1 VRVVLLGPPGAG
13 KGTHAAGLAAA
24 LGVERVSSGDLFREH
39 QRQDT
44 ELGRLARSYME
55 CGELVPDEVTV
66 GMVLEWIDVPG
77 RREGF
82 VLDGFPRNVA
92 QAEALDSAL
101 DDGDGVDKVLYIR
114 VGHEELMR
122 RLTGRLLCRDCQTP
136 YHQDASPSARPG
148 RCNLCGGELYR
159 RDDDSPAAVGT
170 RIRVYAEETE
180 PLVGYYRSA
189 GKLED
194 IDGEGSIETVGRALA
209 AVVA

>member
-1 VRVVLLGPPGAG
+1 MRVVLLGPPGAG

-55 CGELVPDEVTV
+55 RGELVPDEVTV
-66 GMVLEWIDVPG
+66 GMVLEWIGAPG
-77 RREGF
+77 REEGF
-82 VLDGFPRNVA
+82 VLDGFPRNVV

-101 DDGDGVDKVLYIR
+101 DDADGVDKVLYIR

-122 RLTGRLLCRDCQTP
+122 RLTGRLVCRDCQTP

-148 RCNLCGGELYR
+148 RCDACGGELYR

-170 RIRVYAEETE
+170 RIRVYADETE
-180 PLVGYYRSA
+180 PLVGYYRGA

-209 AVVA
+209 AAIA

>member
-1 VRVVLLGPPGAG
+1 MRIVLLGPPGAG

-55 CGELVPDEVTV
+55 RGELVPDEVTV
-66 GMVLEWIDVPG
+66 GMVLEWIDAPG

-101 DDGDGVDKVLYIR
+101 DDRDGVDKVLYIR

-136 YHQDASPSARPG
+136 YHQDALPSARAG
-148 RCNLCGGELYR
+148 RCDVCEGELYR
-159 RDDDSPAAVGT
+159 RDDESPAAVGT
-170 RIRVYAEETE
+170 RIRVYVEETE

-194 IDGEGSIETVGRALA
+194 IDGESSIETVGRALA
-209 AVVA
+209 AAVA

>member
-1 VRVVLLGPPGAG
+1 MRVVLLGPPGAG

-55 CGELVPDEVTV
+55 RGELVPDEVTV

-114 VGHEELMR
+114 VGHEELMH

>member
-1 VRVVLLGPPGAG
+1 MRVVLLGPPGAG

-55 CGELVPDEVTV
+55 RGELVPDEVTV
-66 GMVLEWIDVPG
+66 GMVLDWIDAPG
-77 RREGF
+77 HRKGF

-92 QAEALDSAL
+92 QAEALDSAF
-101 DDGDGVDKVLYIR
+101 DDGEGVDKVLYIR

-122 RLTGRLLCRDCQTP
+122 RLTGRLLCRDCQIP
-136 YHQDASPSARPG
+136 YHQDALPSAIPG
-148 RCNLCGGELYR
+148 RCDTCGGELYR
-159 RDDDSPAAVGT
+159 REDDSPAAVDT

-180 PLVGYYRSA
+180 PLVGYYQSA
-189 GKLED
+189 GKLKD
-194 IDGEGSIETVGRALA
+194 IDGEGSIEAVGRALTA
-209 AVVA
+209 AVA

>member
-55 CGELVPDEVTV
+55 RGELVPDEVTV
-66 GMVLEWIDVPG
+66 GMVMDWIDAPG
-77 RREGF
+77 RKEGF
-82 VLDGFPRNVA
+82 VLDGFPRNVV
-92 QAEALDSAL
+92 QAEALERAL

-114 VGHEELMR
+114 VGHEELMH

-194 IDGEGSIETVGRALA
+194 IDGEGSIEAVGRALA

>member
-1 VRVVLLGPPGAG
+1 MRVVLLGPPGAG

-24 LGVERVSSGDLFREH
+24 LGVERVSSGDLFRQH

-55 CGELVPDEVTV
+55 RGELVPDEVTV
-66 GMVLEWIDVPG
+66 GMILEWIDAPG

-101 DDGDGVDKVLYIR
+101 GDGDGVDKVLYIR

-148 RCNLCGGELYR
+148 RCDVCGGELYR
-159 RDDDSPAAVGT
+159 RDDDSPVAVGT
-170 RIRVYAEETE
+170 RIRVYSEETE
-180 PLVGYYRSA
+180 PLVGYYSRA

-194 IDGEGSIETVGRALA
+194 IDGEGSIETVGRMLA
-209 AVVA
+209 AAVA

>member
-1 VRVVLLGPPGAG
+1 MRVVLLGPPGAG
-13 KGTHAAGLAAA
+13 KGTHAAGLAAK
-24 LGVERVSSGDLFREH
+24 LGVERASSGDLFREH

-55 CGELVPDEVTV
+55 RGELVPDEVTV
-66 GMVLEWIDVPG
+66 GMVMDWIDAPG
-77 RREGF
+77 RKEGF
-82 VLDGFPRNVA
+82 VLDGFPRNVV
-92 QAEALDSAL
+92 QAEALERAL

-114 VGHEELMR
+114 VGREELMR

-136 YHQDASPSARPG
+136 FHQDASPSTKPG
-148 RCNLCGGELYR
+148 LCDTCGGELYR
-159 RDDDSPAAVGT
+159 RDDDSPAAVDT

-194 IDGEGSIETVGRALA
+194 IDGEGSIEAVGRALA
-209 AVVA
+209 AAVA

>member
-1 VRVVLLGPPGAG
+1 MRIVLLGPPGAG

-39 QRQDT
+39 QRNDT

-55 CGELVPDEVTV
+55 RGELVPDEVTV
-66 GMVLEWIDVPG
+66 GMVLEWIDAPG
-77 RREGF
+77 RRQGF
-82 VLDGFPRNVA
+82 VLDGFPRNVV

-101 DDGDGVDKVLYIR
+101 GDGDGVDKVLYIR

-122 RLTGRLLCRDCQTP
+122 RLTGRLVCRDCQTP

-148 RCNLCGGELYR
+148 RCDVCGGELYR

-180 PLVGYYRSA
+180 PLVGYYSSA

-194 IDGEGSIETVGRALA
+194 IDGEGSIDTVGRALA
-209 AVVA
+209 AAVA

>member
-55 CGELVPDEVTV
+55 RGELVPDEVTV

-114 VGHEELMR
+114 VGHEELMH

-194 IDGEGSIETVGRALA
+194 IDGEGSIEAVGRALA

>member
-1 VRVVLLGPPGAG
+1 MRVVLLGPPGAG
-13 KGTHAAGLAAA
+13 KGTHAAGLAAK
-24 LGVERVSSGDLFREH
+24 LGVERASSGDLFREH

-55 CGELVPDEVTV
+55 RGELVPDEVTV
-66 GMVLEWIDVPG
+66 GMVMDWLDAPG
-77 RREGF
+77 RKEGF
-82 VLDGFPRNVA
+82 VLDGFPRNVV
-92 QAEALDSAL
+92 QAEALERAL

-114 VGHEELMR
+114 VRREELMR

-136 YHQDASPSARPG
+136 FHQDASPSTKPG
-148 RCNLCGGELYR
+148 LCDMCGGELYR

-194 IDGEGSIETVGRALA
+194 IDGEGSIEAVGRALA
-209 AVVA
+209 AAVA

>member
-1 VRVVLLGPPGAG
+1 MRIVLLGPPGAG

-55 CGELVPDEVTV
+55 RGELVPDEVTV
-66 GMVLEWIDVPG
+66 GMVLEWIDAPG

-92 QAEALDSAL
+92 QAEALDCAL

-122 RLTGRLLCRDCQTP
+122 RLTGRLLCRECQIP

-148 RCNLCGGELYR
+148 RCDVCGGELYR

-180 PLVGYYRSA
+180 PLVGYYSST

-209 AVVA
+209 AAVA

>member
-1 VRVVLLGPPGAG
+1 MRVVLLGPPGAG

>member
-1 VRVVLLGPPGAG
+1 MRVVLLGPPGAG

-39 QRQDT
+39 QRKDT

-55 CGELVPDEVTV
+55 RGELVPDEVTV
-66 GMVLEWIDVPG
+66 GMVLEWIDAPG

-101 DDGDGVDKVLYIR
+101 GDGDGVDKVLYIR

-122 RLTGRLLCRDCQTP
+122 RLTGRLVCRDCQTP

-148 RCNLCGGELYR
+148 RCDVCGGELYR

-180 PLVGYYRSA
+180 PLVGYYSSA

-194 IDGEGSIETVGRALA
+194 IDGEGSIDTVGRALA
-209 AVVA
+209 AAVA